1 MRWLD
6 VVVSTRRACG
16 RRAGRTEEMW
26 LNRVS
31 VVVLDGRG
39 MHIVGEDAQP
49 AKVVRRI
56 FVMAIL
62 DVAPKK
68 GAQGQHS

>member
-6 VVVSTRRACG
+6 VVVRTRRACG
-16 RRAGRTEEMW
+16 RQAGRADEMQ

-39 MHIVGEDAQP
+39 MHTVGGHEQP
-49 AKVVRRI
+49 AKVLRRML
-56 FVMAIL
+56 VVAIL
-62 DVAPKK
+62 DVAPKR
-68 GAQGQHS
+68 GV

>member
-6 VVVSTRRACG
+6 VVVSTRRAYG
-16 RRAGRTEEMW
+16 RRVGRTEEMR
-26 LNRVS
+26 LNKVS

-49 AKVVRRI
+49 AKVVRRM

-62 DVAPKK
+62 DVAAKK